1 MIAIGQMGLLMG
13 IVSGGYSQRQVRL
26 GTSQPLDRTR
36 TGTRLF
42 GLRLLPIRLAPE
54 RRYSPVESKLRPKFL
69 RREKIGK
76 GEAEERCKQSDT
88 PAPC

>member
-1 MIAIGQMGLLMG
+1 MGLLMG
-13 IVSGGYSQRQVRL
+13 IVSGGYSQRQGLL
-26 GTSQPLDRTR
+26 GTSQPLDNRQDSTR
-36 TGTRLF
+36 TGTGLF